1 MNTRRDRLE
10 EIHDDNL
17 LKIEAPFDLQL
28 DLLEEEQSDV
38 LKAKTHAAN
47 DADDA
52 MQDLR
57 ERMQDYL
64 DDRIDALDRE
74 TDRVVRTLER
84 ARTDSKPVEEV
95 LYAMRLDWL
104 GGVYVSGLNA
114 YFDEDVYDLQVFD
127 SEFDLFTY
135 DIGHG
140 KGHGHR
146 TGAPSPLNDHEQGI
160 VYGNGGTNTGDISH
174 LNGQP
179 LPVGGRTGRY
189 DRQTQNGHGAPNRVS
204 DYQLGMRNNDK
215 EGQYNYNQA
224 ADLQVDRQSQGRY
237 AKSSSYK
244 RGSAP
249 PKRRPTKRRPSGKR
263 PMMRRPPTKRP
274 GYGKRPSYGKRPT
287 YKKPT
292 IKTRPRNP
300 VQKTR

>member
-1 MNTRRDRLE
+1 
-10 EIHDDNL
+10 
-17 LKIEAPFDLQL
+17 
-28 DLLEEEQSDV
+28 
-38 LKAKTHAAN
+38 
-47 DADDA
+47 
-52 MQDLR
+52 
-57 ERMQDYL
+57 L

-160 VYGNGGTNTGDISH
+160 VYGNGGTNTGDIGH

-179 LPVGGRTGRY
+179 LPVGGR
-189 DRQTQNGHGAPNRVS
+189 
-204 DYQLGMRNNDK
+204 
-215 EGQYNYNQA
+215 
-224 ADLQVDRQSQGRY
+224 
-237 AKSSSYK
+237 
-244 RGSAP
+244 
-249 PKRRPTKRRPSGKR
+249 
-263 PMMRRPPTKRP
+263 
-274 GYGKRPSYGKRPT
+274 
-287 YKKPT
+287 
-292 IKTRPRNP
+292 
-300 VQKTR
+300 